1 MNQLNSEGQPALRHE
16 WQPALRQ
23 HLRISRIPYSD
34 MAPVDYSSPERDGQL
49 SGQIQARLE
58 RLLQGQAIDAG
69 NGDVIDRAIDAGI
82 AAEQARLDALRG
94 DHLTVIQ
101 LLLIRNSGDAELLS
115 LQLSDAQRQLEQL
128 QRACDDIEN
137 ERS

>member
-1 MNQLNSEGQPALRHE
+1 MNQLNEGQL
-16 WQPALRQ
+16 ALRQ

-34 MAPVDYSSPERDGQL
+34 LAPADYSSPERCGQL
-49 SGQIQARLE
+49 SAQMQAKLE
-58 RLLQGQAIDAG
+58 RLLQAQAIDAG
-69 NGDVIDRAIDAGI
+69 NGDAIDQAIDAGI

-94 DHLTVIQ
+94 DHLTAIQ
-101 LLLIRNSGDAELLS
+101 LLIIRNSGDAELLS

>member
-1 MNQLNSEGQPALRHE
+1 MHQLNSEGQPALRHE

-69 NGDVIDRAIDAGI
+69 I

-94 DHLTVIQ
+94 DHLTAIQ
-101 LLLIRNSGDAELLS
+101 LLIIRNSGDAELLS

-128 QRACDDIEN
+128 HRACDDIEN